1 MATTT
6 EKYYILQ
13 NEQGMFFQGLRS
25 HENGKS
31 EVKSI
36 GLEIEYCDDPLQAA
50 RGRYKGE
57 DVPEELAKIA
67 QFLNATPRV
76 LEITAEVKTTDG
88 QPAPEPDYEAA
99 SKLAREK
106 KASIAGLAGLAG
118 IFAGLDLSK

>member
-13 NEQGMFFQGLRS
+13 NEQGMFLQGLRS
-25 HENGKS
+25 QENGKS
-31 EVKSI
+31 EVNSI
-36 GLEIEYCDDPLQAA
+36 GLEIEYCNNPLQAA
-50 RGRYKGE
+50 RGRYKSDGDDE
-57 DVPEELAKIA
+57 PEELAKIA
-67 QFLNATPRV
+67 QFLNVTPRV

-106 KASIAGLAGLAG
+106 KANITGLAGLAE
-118 IFAGLDLSK
+118 IFAGLSV

>member
-13 NEQGMFFQGLRS
+13 NKQGMFLQELCS
-25 HENGKS
+25 HDNGEN

-36 GLEIEYCDDPLQAA
+36 GLELKYCDDPLHAA
-50 RGRYKGE
+50 RGRFKGE
-57 DVPEELAKIA
+57 GVPKELTKIA
-67 QFLNATPRV
+67 EFLNATPRV

-99 SKLAREK
+99 EKLAREK

-118 IFAGLDLSK
+118 IFAGLDRGK

>member
-13 NEQGMFFQGLRS
+13 NERGMFLKELHS
-25 HENGKS
+25 HDNGEN

-50 RGRYKGE
+50 RGRCDG
-57 DVPEELAKIA
+57 VSEELTKIA
-67 QFLNATPRV
+67 QFVNATPRV
-76 LEITAEVKTTDG
+76 LEITADVKTTDG

-106 KASIAGLAGLAG
+106 KANIAGLASLAE
-118 IFAGLDLSK
+118 IFAELSV

>member
-13 NEQGMFFQGLRS
+13 NKQGMFLQELCSRDNG
-25 HENGKS
+25 EN

-36 GLEIEYCDDPLQAA
+36 GLELKYCDDPLHAA
-50 RGRYKGE
+50 RGRFKGE
-57 DVPEELAKIA
+57 GVPKELTKIA
-67 QFLNATPRV
+67 EFLNATPRV

-99 SKLAREK
+99 EKLEREK
-106 KASIAGLAGLAG
+106 KESIAGLAGLAG
-118 IFAGLDLSK
+118 IFAGLDLGK

>member
-13 NEQGMFFQGLRS
+13 NEQGMFLQELCS
-25 HENGKS
+25 HDNGEN

-36 GLEIEYCDDPLQAA
+36 GLEFKFCDDPLHAA

-57 DVPEELAKIA
+57 GVPEELTKIA
-67 QFLNATPRV
+67 QFVNATPRV

-88 QPAPEPDYEAA
+88 QPAPEPDYAA
-99 SKLAREK
+99 ADRLVKAK
-106 KASIAGLAGLAG
+106 KNVNFAGLAG
-118 IFAGLDLSK
+118 IFARLDLSK

>member
-6 EKYYILQ
+6 EKFYILQ
-13 NEQGMFFQGLRS
+13 DEQGMFLQGVHSL
-25 HENGKS
+25 ENGKN

-36 GLEIEYCDDPLQAA
+36 GLKIDYCDDPLQAA

-57 DVPEELAKIA
+57 DEDEPKELAKIA

-106 KASIAGLAGLAG
+106 KANITGLAGLAE
-118 IFAGLDLSK
+118 IFAGLSV